1 MAGLSEVA
9 SAIIDRLRSL
19 AGQLVAIA
27 AKQDTKEVV
36 AIASQME
43 SYADLLELSWPTP
56 EPGDD
61 LENLQR
67 HIRFSSHYGAQGKW
81 AEMSRDPT
89 DCLTDL
95 AGLSS
100 RLALVAGRIRP
111 GLRARVEGLPGG
123 SDRDYALEA
132 LASLGAGANRA
143 AITAAGAAM
152 ETRARSIYATAVGQP
167 SNGLTFYKVIEELE
181 TREKGGAIHQ
191 IDLPALGILRVYR
204 NLTAHP
210 TDFPNPDSVAP
221 ALVEL
226 SCEILLGQ
234 PSAAPRTPVPA
245 APARPPGAPTS

>member
-19 AGQLVAIA
+19 AGQLVAAA
-27 AKQDTKEVV
+27 AKQDTNEVV
-36 AIASQME
+36 EIASQMA
-43 SYADLLELSWPTP
+43 SYAQLLELSWPTP

-61 LENLQR
+61 LEALQR
-67 HIRFSSHYGAQGKW
+67 HIRFSTRYGAQGKW
-81 AEMSRDPT
+81 TDMSTDPR

-100 RLALVAGRIRP
+100 RLALVSGRIRP

-132 LASLGAGANRA
+132 LASLAAGANRA
-143 AITAAGAAM
+143 AITVAGAAM
-152 ETRARSIYATAVGQP
+152 ETRARSIYASVVGQP
-167 SNGLTFYKVIEELE
+167 SSGLTFYEVIGELE
-181 TREKGGAIHQ
+181 TREAKGAIRKV
-191 IDLPALGILRVYR
+191 DLPVMGTLRNYR

-210 TDFPNPDSVAP
+210 TDFANPESVAP

-226 SCEILLGQ
+226 ACEILLGQ
-234 PSAAPRTPVPA
+234 PNAPQQTPTVPVP
-245 APARPPGAPTS
+245 PRPTGEHAN